1 MLINVYAINKL
12 KSGPEYDLCHTYLRR
27 MAWTVKVNE
36 IQLKSAHAS
45 KRQESQEILK
55 AFSPNQSLILLDEKG
70 KDLTT
75 EQFLSLIMSV
85 HVNDHKIP
93 AFAIGGAEGHA
104 KELKE
109 KADHAISFGR
119 QTWPHKLV
127 RVMLIEQLYRCQ
139 SLAQGHP
146 YHKF

>member
-1 MLINVYAINKL
+1 MHIQIHAINKL
-12 KSGPEYDLCHTYLRR
+12 KSGPEYDLCQTYLKR
-27 MAWTVKVNE
+27 MNWSVKLNE

-45 KRQESQEILK
+45 KQQESGEILK
-55 AFSPNQSLILLDEKG
+55 SMSPNQSLILLDEKG

-75 EQFLSLIMSV
+75 EQFLSLIMSI

-93 AFAIGGAEGHA
+93 TFAIGGAEGHA

-109 KADHAISFGR
+109 KAAYTISFGR

-139 SLAQGHP
+139 SLAHGHP
-146 YHKF
+146 YHKV